1 MTAERVPIAVLGA
14 GLTGLS
20 ASLFLGRAGVRHRL
34 FEREAVPGG
43 HAVTTVEQGF
53 RFDRTGHLLHL
64 RHPDMQALAS
74 ELLPAAQYRK
84 LARRSAVF
92 SHGVYTRYPFQ
103 ANTFGLP
110 PEVAYECVAGFVQ
123 AHFATARSEPKSF
136 EQFCLAHFGPGISRH
151 FMLPYNARLW
161 GVAPSEV
168 TSEWCQRFVPLPK
181 LEDVLRGALG
191 AQAPELGYNTNFW
204 YPELGI
210 GSFSD
215 ALAARTPVELSRAP
229 RQIDLSRRVLVFD
242 DEEVAFDVL
251 VSSIPLPRLLRLV
264 PDLPERVAD
273 AAGRLRSTHLHYF
286 DLGLGV
292 PNRNPYHWIYV
303 PEDKYPFYRV
313 GCYSHFSEK
322 LAPAGK
328 SSLYVELADRRVPNP
343 ERALASVV
351 TGLVELGLL
360 KSERDIE
367 LWRLRSIDYAYVIYD
382 HQYRAAL
389 EVIEPYLA
397 EQRIISTGRYGGWNY
412 SSMED
417 ALLMGQSA
425 ANHGQALLGER
436 KAGA

>member
-1 MTAERVPIAVLGA
+1 MTAERAAVTVLGG
-14 GLTGLS
+14 GLAGLS
-20 ASLFLGRAGVRHRL
+20 ASLFLGRAGVAHRL
-34 FEREAVPGG
+34 FEREAVAGG
-43 HAVTTVEQGF
+43 HAVTTFERGF

-64 RHPDMQALAS
+64 RAPEMKALAS
-74 ELLPAAQYRK
+74 ELLPGEQYRK
-84 LARRSAVF
+84 LERKSAVF

-110 PEVAYECVAGFVQ
+110 PEVAYECLSGFLQ
-123 AHFATARSEPKSF
+123 AHFAADKPAPRSF
-136 EQFCLAHFGPGISRH
+136 EEFCQVHFGAGISKH

-210 GSFSD
+210 GTFSA

-229 RQIDLSRRVLVFD
+229 RQIDLGRRVLVFD
-242 DEEVAFDVL
+242 DEEVPFDVL
-251 VSSIPLPRLLRLV
+251 LSSIPLPTLLKLLSHV
-264 PDLPERVAD
+264 PEAVAE
-273 AAGRLRSTHLHYF
+273 AASKLRSTHLHYF
-286 DLGLGV
+286 DLGLRV
-292 PNRNPYHWIYV
+292 PNPNPYHWVYV

-313 GCYSHFSEK
+313 GCYSHFSDK
-322 LAPAGK
+322 LAPPGK
-328 SSLYVELADRRVPNP
+328 SSLYVELADRRAPNA
-343 ERALASVV
+343 ERVLPAVV
-351 TGLVELGLL
+351 SGLRELGLL
-360 KSERDIE
+360 RSERDIE

-382 HQYRAAL
+382 HHYRAAL
-389 EVIEPYLA
+389 DVIEPFLRS
-397 EQRIISTGRYGGWNY
+397 ERIISTGRYGAWNY

-425 ANHGQALLGER
+425 AREAQTLLAR
-436 KAGA
+436 AT